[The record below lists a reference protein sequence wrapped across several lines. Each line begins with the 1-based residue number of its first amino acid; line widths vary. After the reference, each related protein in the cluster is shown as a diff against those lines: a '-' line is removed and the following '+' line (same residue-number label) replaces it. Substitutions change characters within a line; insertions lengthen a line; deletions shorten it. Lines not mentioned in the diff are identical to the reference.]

1 MELSGERVGV
11 HFRMRG
17 KIVRAVSGFYY
28 VQTDT
33 GATLQCRA
41 RGIFKKRG
49 VKPLVGDRVNVEA
62 QGTKEGVIVEIAP
75 RVSELTRPSIA
86 NVDQVFVVLSLIEP
100 ELSLYQLDKM
110 IAMVEEQNL
119 PLLLVLTKA
128 ELPGAIE
135 VFQQIEPVYRAMHYE
150 MIALSLRAGMGS
162 ERLTAHLKNKT
173 TVLAG
178 LSGVGK
184 STILRFVVPGA
195 DVAVGSIS
203 EKGLRGKHTTTFVEL
218 YQTEHGFIADSPGF
232 SQYSFESLEPDQIQY
247 LFRDV
252 KSEALH
258 CAFRGC
264 LHETEDGCA
273 VRNACEEGRLAATR
287 YASYRQILQE
297 VKDAKNRRY

>member
-1 MELSGERVGV
+1 
-11 HFRMRG
+11 MRG

-28 VQTDT
+28 VQTDAGT
-33 GATLQCRA
+33 TLQCRA

-49 VKPLVGDRVNVEA
+49 IKPLVGDQVDVEA
-62 QGTKEGVIVEIAP
+62 QGTQEGVIVEIAP
-75 RVSELTRPSIA
+75 RVNKLERPSIA
-86 NVDQVFVVLSLIEP
+86 NVDQVFVVLSLLEP

-135 VFQQIEPVYRAMHYE
+135 VFQRIEPIYRAMQYE
-150 MIALSLRAGMGS
+150 LIALSLRAGIGNDTLAA
-162 ERLTAHLKNKT
+162 RLKNKT

-184 STILRFVVPGA
+184 STILRFAVPGA

-218 YQTEHGFIADSPGF
+218 YQTEDGFIADSPGF
-232 SQYSFESLEPDQIQY
+232 SQYSFEALEPEQIQY
-247 LFRDV
+247 LFRDI
-252 KSEALH
+252 KAEADQ
-258 CAFRGC
+258 CVFRGC

-273 VRNACEEGRLAATR
+273 VRRARDEGRLAATR
-287 YASYRQILQE
+287 YTSYRQVLHE